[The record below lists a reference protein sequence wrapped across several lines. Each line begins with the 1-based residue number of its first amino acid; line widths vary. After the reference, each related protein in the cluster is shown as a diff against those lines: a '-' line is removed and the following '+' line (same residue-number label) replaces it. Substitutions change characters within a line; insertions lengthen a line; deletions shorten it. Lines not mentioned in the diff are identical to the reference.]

1 MSKGQGISGTC
12 SNTMYIRF
20 DRKHCLAIFIELSTY
35 PYRLFIQSGNGK
47 FGICKRC
54 GSLCLCSLS
63 FQIPLLN
70 FDTAPEDLF
79 FDRRSIINRNGFF
92 RTGTGDLLHEN
103 SFVWKIADRGF
114 GFLNGYCTQ
123 WEADGL
129 SITGIE
135 KFVPRY
141 QIIFC
146 KMDFSRCI
154 CFQYPGANRFLSI
167 CPRIGS
173 RLFCIEFYCKFR
185 IGKRAG
191 SLCRILLGV
200 SI

>member
-12 SNTMYIRF
+12 SNTMCIRF
-20 DRKHCLAIFIELSTY
+20 DCKHCLTIFIELSTY
-35 PYRLFIQSGNGK
+35 PYWLFVQSGNGK

-70 FDTAPEDLF
+70 FDAASEDLF
-79 FDRRSIINRNGFF
+79 FDRRSVINRDSFF

-103 SFVWKIADRGF
+103 RFVWKIAGRGF
-114 GFLNGYCTQ
+114 GFLYGYCTQ

-135 KFVPRY
+135 KFIPGY

-146 KMDFSRCI
+146 KMDFSRGI
-154 CFQYPGANRFLSI
+154 CFQYPGANRFLTI
-167 CPRIGS
+167 CSGIGS
-173 RLFCIEFYCKFR
+173 
-185 IGKRAG
+185 
-191 SLCRILLGV
+191 
-200 SI
+200 